1 MSETSA
7 SSTTGAA
14 SVNVPFLL
22 LAGVIIAVGITM
34 VPAWFLTGSW
44 LYFGVFIATFL
55 VGGLLLFDRRTGADS
70 A

>member
-1 MSETSA
+1 MTESA
-7 SSTTGAA
+7 AHPPVGAA
-14 SVNVPFLL
+14 TVNIPFLL
-22 LAGVIIAVGITM
+22 VAGIVIAIGITC

-44 LYFGVFIATFL
+44 LYFGIFVGAFA